1 MLHSDVNAGFA
12 LHSLCLFL
20 CKLWWWLQERDSS
33 LAEQRE
39 LKRETELLKERL
51 DASQAGWAAARSS
64 LEDRERQ
71 VAECDASRLQMFQRS
86 LAEMLSD
93 SRVVVATS
101 EDDIMQS
108 IRELL
113 CAVRDKTAVSFI
125 AASSADT

>member
-1 MLHSDVNAGFA
+1 M
-12 LHSLCLFL
+12 
-20 CKLWWWLQERDSS
+20 
-33 LAEQRE
+33 AEQRE

-86 LAEMLSD
+86 LVEMLSD
-93 SRVVVATS
+93 SCVVVATS

-125 AASSADT
+125 ATSSADT